1 MLLIKNLRLVKKEG
15 KELERLKRFINA
27 EYNNNG
33 QKILVDL
40 FNAVVTFY
48 PNYKMSKTEIF
59 QKLEPEKVYPD
70 NVMRS
75 LLSQLNELVEQFF
88 IHEELRGQPILQQQI
103 LSQNYAQRSVLESS
117 DRALKE
123 AIELVEKEY
132 KAQKIDILA
141 YYNQKAELYNS
152 SLFHPSRK
160 DILELSP
167 IFALASDATNKAFAL
182 RKLQHFLQQMLH
194 QSIFKEEADYPFLTA
209 VLAFCKNKKIEKE
222 HIFEVYANVI
232 ALYSENVSSS
242 LSALCNDFKKHY
254 KTFPILIQKQL
265 FSHIQNNNIRR
276 INISAENAYV
286 DAFNWLKFGIDSKLL
301 LLDNQLG
308 ETMFLNITN
317 VAANCHHFD
326 WCDAFVAT
334 HKAYLYSKNPQTVL
348 DLCDIN
354 KNLIRY
360 EKTLHG
366 QYLHDALR
374 TANTILGT
382 NVFQKL
388 SIYSLRIKLSF
399 HLHKSK
405 VDELDIVRAGVLNFE
420 LYLKREKNLGEVR
433 KASYRLYLSFFKEIL
448 NYIETKNLMFNS
460 ERRKIKESIILRIN
474 NASVINKPWLLENL
488 INLS

>member
-1 MLLIKNLRLVKKEG
+1 MLLIKNLKLIRKEG
-15 KELERLKRFINA
+15 KELDRLKRFINA
-27 EYNNNG
+27 EYINNG

-48 PNYKMSKTEIF
+48 PNYTMSKTELF
-59 QKLEPEKVYPD
+59 QQLDPLKVYPD

-75 LLSQLNELVEQFF
+75 LLSQLNELVEQFL
-88 IHEELRGQPILQQQI
+88 IYEALKKSPIIQQQI
-103 LSQNYAQRSVLESS
+103 LSQSYAEKNIFARS
-117 DRALKE
+117 DRALEE

-132 KAQKIDILA
+132 KAQKIDILT

-152 SLFHPSRK
+152 ILFHPSRK

-167 IFALASDATNKAFAL
+167 ILALASDATNKAFAL
-182 RKLQHFLQQMLH
+182 RKLQHFLQQLLH
-194 QSIFKEEADYPFLTA
+194 QSIFKEASNYPFLTV
-209 VLAFCKNKKIEKE
+209 VLEFCKNDEIEKE

-242 LSALCNDFKKHY
+242 LSALCNDFKRHY
-254 KTFPILIQKQL
+254 KTFPILVQQQL

-276 INISAENAYV
+276 INIGAENANN
-286 DAFNWLKFGIDSKLL
+286 DAFDWLKFGIDSKLL

-317 VAANCHHFD
+317 IAANCHHFD

-334 HKAYLYSKNPQTVL
+334 HKAYLQSKNPQTVL
-348 DLCDIN
+348 DLCDVN

-405 VDELDIVRAGVLNFE
+405 IDELEIIRAGVLNFE
-420 LYLKREKNLGEVR
+420 LYLKREKNLGEAR
-433 KASYRLYLSFFKEIL
+433 KKSYRLYLSFFKEIL

-474 NASVINKPWLLENL
+474 NASVLNKPWLLENL

>member
-1 MLLIKNLRLVKKEG
+1 MLLVKNLRLVKKEG

-33 QKILVDL
+33 QKVLVDL
-40 FNAVVTFY
+40 LNAVLTFY
-48 PNYKMSKTEIF
+48 PNYTMSKTEIF
-59 QKLEPEKVYPD
+59 EKIDPGKIYPD

-75 LLSQLNELVEQFF
+75 LLSQLNELIEQFF
-88 IHEELRGQPILQQQI
+88 IQEELRRQPILQQQI

-132 KAQKIDILA
+132 KAQKIDILT

-152 SLFHPSRK
+152 ALFHPSRK

-167 IFALASDATNKAFAL
+167 IFALASDATNKAFVL
-182 RKLQHFLQQMLH
+182 RKLQHFLQQLLH
-194 QSIFKEEADYPFLTA
+194 QSIFKEASDYPFLTV
-209 VLAFCKNKKIEKE
+209 VLAFCKDEKIEKE

-276 INISAENAYV
+276 INISAENAYA
-286 DAFNWLKFGIDSKLL
+286 DAFDWFKFGIDSKLL

-317 VAANCHHFD
+317 IAANCHHFD

-348 DLCDIN
+348 DLCDVN
-354 KNLIRY
+354 KNLVRY
-360 EKTLHG
+360 EKTMHG

-388 SIYSLRIKLSF
+388 SLYSLRIKLSF

-405 VDELDIVRAGVLNFE
+405 VDELEIIRTVILNFE

-433 KASYRLYLSFFKEIL
+433 KAAYRLYLSFFKEIL

-460 ERRKIKESIILRIN
+460 ERRKIKGSIILRIN
-474 NASVINKPWLLENL
+474 NASVMNKPWLLENL
-488 INLS
+488 LILS